1 LTSED
6 VRKALVLFQHSERIK
21 TFLIVA
27 SKMVDGLRGLEGAEL
42 SGARGMFKRFLDA
55 LMAEVRMAH
64 NITKRAEFG
73 DVNAVLSEVSNL
85 TGSGL
90 VDEAVRKIAE
100 AISMVTTCGSEALEV
115 LRRGGLI

>member
-1 LTSED
+1 M
-6 VRKALVLFQHSERIK
+6 LFQHSERVK

-27 SKMVDGLRGLEGAEL
+27 SKMVDGLRGLAGDEL

-64 NITKRAEFG
+64 NATGREEFG
-73 DVNAVLSEVSNL
+73 DVNALLSEVSSL
-85 TGSGL
+85 ASSGL

-100 AISMVTTCGSEALEV
+100 AISVVTTCGSEALDA
-115 LRRGGLI
+115 LRREGVI